1 MSAEA
6 ILAIDQGTTATKVAR
21 LEADG
26 SFRVLATRPH
36 RQFAPQPG
44 WAEHDPEELVAVLS
58 DALVGA
64 DDVAAFGLAN
74 QGETVVAWDAASK
87 RPLGRAIVWHD
98 QRTRDD
104 VERLRA
110 DGVEAEIRARAGLP
124 LDCYFSASKLAWL
137 LCHAPEAAAL
147 RRAGRLRLGTS
158 DAFFRDRLTGRH
170 ATDPTTA
177 SRTSLMNLATR
188 RWDERLCAIFGV
200 PVETLPAIE
209 PSAGALGEARGVPLA
224 ASLVDQQAALIGHG
238 CVVPGMA
245 KITFGTGAFALACSG
260 AVLPATADGLF
271 GTVAW
276 ETAEGAAYA
285 LEGGVF
291 SAGAAIDW
299 AQRLGLFR
307 DHVVIDA
314 FEAPSALERGLVF
327 VPALAGLGAPY
338 FDRSA
343 AGLFIGMDGGTT
355 SQAMVQAVLEGVALR
370 AAQIARA
377 MARSVPL
384 AAPVSI
390 DGGVTRNSYFR
401 RFLSR
406 ALGLPVAVPAIADL
420 TALGAARLA
429 AFGAGRGGALAQVS
443 APERGVVDASAERLP
458 ADLLG
463 RFDDAVARAR
473 GWR

>member
-1 MSAEA
+1 MSADA
-6 ILAIDQGTTATKVAR
+6 ILAIDQGTTATKIAR
-21 LEADG
+21 LAADG
-26 SFRVLATRPH
+26 TFRVLATRPH
-36 RQFAPQPG
+36 RQFAPHPG
-44 WAEHDPEELVAVLS
+44 WAEHDPEELVGVLS
-58 DALVGA
+58 DALAQAG
-64 DDVAAFGLAN
+64 DVAAFGLAN

-87 RPLGRAIVWHD
+87 RPLANAIVWHD

-110 DGVEAEIRARAGLP
+110 AGVETEIRARAGLP

-137 LCHAPEAAAL
+137 LRHAPDAAAL

-170 ATDPTTA
+170 ATDATTA

-200 PVETLPAIE
+200 PVELLPAIE
-209 PSAGALGEARGVPLA
+209 PGAGALGEAAGVPLA
-224 ASLVDQQAALIGHG
+224 ASIVDQQAALIGHG
-238 CVVPGMA
+238 CVVPGAA

-260 AVLPATADGLF
+260 VVLPAAGDGLF

-276 ETAEGAAYA
+276 ETAGSAAYA

-291 SAGAAIDW
+291 SAGAAVDW

-307 DHVVIDA
+307 DYAEIDA
-314 FEAPSALERGLVF
+314 FDGPSALERGLVF

-343 AGLFIGMDGGTT
+343 AGLFIGIDGGTT
-355 SQAMVQAVLEGVALR
+355 GLTMARAVLEGVALR
-370 AAQIARA
+370 AAQIVRA
-377 MARSVPL
+377 MARGVALS
-384 AAPVSI
+384 APVSI
-390 DGGVTRNSYFR
+390 DGGLSRNAYFR
-401 RFLSR
+401 AFLSR

-420 TALGAARLA
+420 TALGTARLA
-429 AFGAGRGGALAQVS
+429 ALGAGRFTSLAQ
-443 APERGVVDASAERLP
+443 APPPERHVVDAVDERLP
-458 ADLLG
+458 VEALE
-463 RFDDAVARAR
+463 RFDAAVTRAR

>member
-6 ILAIDQGTTATKVAR
+6 ILAIDQGTTATKIAR

-26 SFRVLATRPH
+26 TFRVLATRAH
-36 RQFAPQPG
+36 RQFAPRPG
-44 WAEHDPEELVAVLS
+44 WAEHDAEELVAVLS
-58 DALVGA
+58 EALAQAG
-64 DDVAAFGLAN
+64 DVAAFGLAN
-74 QGETVVAWDAASK
+74 QGETVVAWDATSK

-104 VERLRA
+104 VETLRA
-110 DGVEAEIRARAGLP
+110 AGVEDEIRARAGLP

-137 LCHAPEAAAL
+137 LRHAPEAAAL

-170 ATDPTTA
+170 ATDATTA

-200 PVETLPAIE
+200 PVELLPAIE
-209 PSAGALGEARGVPLA
+209 PSAGALGEVRGVPLA

-238 CVVPGMA
+238 CVVPGAA

-260 AVLPATADGLF
+260 EALPAATDGLF

-276 ETAEGAAYA
+276 ETPDAAAYA

-307 DHVVIDA
+307 DHAEIDV
-314 FEAPSALERGLVF
+314 FDGPSALERGLVF

-343 AGLFIGMDGGTT
+343 AGLFIGIDGGTT
-355 SQAMVQAVLEGVALR
+355 PRAMAQAVLEGVALR

-390 DGGVTRNSYFR
+390 DGGVTRNAYFR
-401 RFLSR
+401 AFLSR

-420 TALGAARLA
+420 TALGTARLA
-429 AFGAGRGGALAQVS
+429 ALGAGRSSSLAQVR
-443 APERGVVDASAERLP
+443 PPGRVVVDASAERLP
-458 ADLLG
+458 VAVLA
-463 RFDDAVARAR
+463 RFDDAVMRAR